1 MEVKP
6 QRPEGREGVIS
17 VLNGFIE
24 ALNLAK
30 EVASNT
36 PAKAAFGSVVVILSM
51 VRVSRFLALCCIGY
65 QLKSTQDDL
74 INQMDYVD
82 LGLACA
88 EVCAALDRGLKEK
101 GLGDLNDSVCEA
113 INQLTL

>member
-1 MEVKP
+1 MEAKS
-6 QRPEGREGVIS
+6 QRPEGREGIIS

-24 ALNLAK
+24 AFNLAK

-36 PAKAAFGSVVVILSM
+36 PAKAAFGSVVIILAM
-51 VRVSRFLALCCIGY
+51 VRVSHLLALCCIDFK
-65 QLKSTQDDL
+65 LKSTQDDL
-74 INQMDYVD
+74 INQMDYVE

-88 EVCAALDRGLKEK
+88 EVCAALDRGLKGK
-101 GLGDLNDSVCEA
+101 GLGGLNDSVCEA